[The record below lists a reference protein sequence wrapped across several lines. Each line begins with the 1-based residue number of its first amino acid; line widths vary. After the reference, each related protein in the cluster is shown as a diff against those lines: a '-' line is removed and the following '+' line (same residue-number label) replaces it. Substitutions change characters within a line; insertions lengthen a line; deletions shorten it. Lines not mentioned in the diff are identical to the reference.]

1 MTNERGFMDIF
12 FDESRN
18 TGEISLNGNL
28 LNYAEQRYFILVGYI
43 EDEITNIKYQEF
55 KKKWLP
61 QVNSNNPSI
70 DEIKG
75 NDLMRKDNTDIRNV
89 FIENFC
95 YGDNLYI
102 TVYDKKFFV
111 VTQMINWLVYRF
123 IDYGGEA
130 QDIYYNLCEFLI
142 KVDES
147 FLGKY
152 IKVTKTNALI
162 DIEEFVHYVID
173 YEYKECIKSP
183 YEIELANLWREL
195 IKQIMHSD
203 EDFFEEL
210 RKDNVPND
218 RVKGKNRNNIVN
230 LTCLGETILLV
241 KKNNSTLKNAQL
253 KIHHDE
259 IETVQEYIQTNWDYD
274 NLEFVNSAHTL
285 QVQISDNISS
295 IVGNLIK
302 QILPILNDNDLLN
315 LLNEDYGWLKETFRS
330 IFNRINQKNTK
341 FVISM
346 REMAVIKS
354 ILSNKDFAHLSSF
367 KEDIRT
373 RLQSRLETEKR
384 NHVNQFDAAEILRK

>member
-1 MTNERGFMDIF
+1 MDIY

-18 TGEISLNGNL
+18 TGEISLNSNV
-28 LNYAEQRYFILVGYI
+28 LNYTEQRYFVLVGYI
-43 EDEITNIKYQEF
+43 EDETTNKKYQRF
-55 KKKWLP
+55 KKKWLSHI
-61 QVNSNNPSI
+61 NSNNPSI
-70 DEIKG
+70 YEIKG
-75 NDLMRKDNTDIRNV
+75 NDLMRKDNTDIRND
-89 FIENFC
+89 FIEKFC

-130 QDIYYNLCEFLI
+130 RDLYYNLCEFLI
-142 KVDES
+142 KVDEAY
-147 FLGKY
+147 LGKY
-152 IKVTKTNALI
+152 ISVTKSNTL
-162 DIEEFVHYVID
+162 DSIEEFVRYIID
-173 YEYKECIKSP
+173 YEYKECINSP
-183 YEIELANLWREL
+183 YEIELANLWRGL
-195 IKQIMHSD
+195 IKHIMLSD
-203 EDFFEEL
+203 EDYCEEL

-218 RVKGKNRNNIVN
+218 RVKGKDRNNIVN

-241 KKNNSTLKNAQL
+241 KKNNPNLKNTQL

-259 IETVQEYIQTNWDYD
+259 IETVQEYIQANWEYE
-274 NLEFVNSAHTL
+274 NLEFVNSTHSL

-302 QILPILNDNDLLN
+302 HLLPIFNDNDLLKV
-315 LLNEDYGWLKETFRS
+315 LNNDYEWIKATFRS
-330 IFNRINQKNTK
+330 TFNRINQRNTK

-354 ILSNKDFAHLSSF
+354 ILSNKDFSSLNNF
-367 KEDIRT
+367 KEDIMI

-384 NHVNQFDAAEILRK
+384 NHVDQSDAAEILRK